1 MVQWLDRLADVLGA
15 SRYAAHSLCLSSD
28 AVIVNLYVICDMA
41 IALSYFTIGG
51 ILYVNRANVVRF
63 LRWIFFDPRM
73 LFLFAMFIMLCGST
87 HLTMT
92 LTLYYGV
99 YYLDVFAR
107 LATAIVSVATA
118 YHTAYAFLYERAL
131 MPSIVQ
137 ALEIG
142 EAPPYGPP
150 VYPRT
155 E

>member
-1 MVQWLDRLADVLGA
+1 MTEWLTRLADLFGA

-28 AVIVNLYVICDMA
+28 ATVISLYVLCDVA

-51 ILYVNRANVVRF
+51 ILYSNRANVVRF
-63 LRWIFFDPRM
+63 LRWIFFDPKT
-73 LFLFAMFIMLCGST
+73 LLLFALFILLCGAT
-87 HLTMT
+87 HVTMT

-118 YHTAYAFLYERAL
+118 VRTVWAFAYEHKA
-131 MPSIVQ
+131 MPTIVD
-137 ALEIG
+137 ALEIP
-142 EAPPYGPP
+142 EAPPYRAPI
-150 VYPRT
+150 YPRS